1 MYTYYN
7 QSPKRHFEHI
17 KLMEMIQAK
26 GLKSLKNIKTM
37 WIFMLA
43 PFTQVHNEY
52 KTFMVKMVNDGA
64 SISSAKT
71 NDELLCDAEIIMGLT
86 CVLSTL
92 YRA

>member
-1 MYTYYN
+1 
-7 QSPKRHFEHI
+7 
-17 KLMEMIQAK
+17 MEMIQAK

>member
-7 QSPKRHFEHI
+7 QSPKRHFECI
-17 KLMEMIQAK
+17 KLMEVIQAK
-26 GLKSLKNIKTM
+26 GLKVLKNIKTM
-37 WIFMLA
+37 WISMLA
-43 PFTQVHNEY
+43 PFKQVHNEY

-64 SISSAKT
+64 SIPSVKT
-71 NDELLCDAEIIMGLT
+71 NNELLCDVEIIMGLT